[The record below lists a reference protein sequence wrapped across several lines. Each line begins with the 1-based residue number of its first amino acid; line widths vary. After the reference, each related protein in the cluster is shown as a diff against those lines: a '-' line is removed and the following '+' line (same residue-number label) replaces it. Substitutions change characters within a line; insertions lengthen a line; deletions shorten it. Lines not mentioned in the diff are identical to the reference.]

1 MTRRLA
7 WFGLTALTL
16 ALSGLAAPPA
26 PVSFREEIE
35 PILKADCTGCHG
47 KDSASGKLR
56 LDSPEALFAGG
67 EKFGKKLVLP
77 GNPKDSALIGYLRG
91 THKPQMPLGMPALK
105 EAQIQKFERWISQGA
120 NIDAPKLGFPYVGP
134 ITPKMPTPKNPVLA
148 EEWARNPIDQFVLAG
163 LERKGLTPSPPVSKI
178 VLLRRVYADLIGMP
192 PTLAEADAFLS
203 DESPDA
209 YEKLVDRLLADPR
222 YGERWAR
229 HWLDLVRYA
238 ETEGFEADGA
248 RPRAWRYRD
257 YVIRALNADKPYDR
271 FLKEQLAGDELYP
284 TDADA
289 RIATGFFR
297 LGTWDGLSRDD
308 AGRWQDT
315 LNDTTDTVG
324 AAMLGLTVG
333 CARCH
338 DHKYDRI
345 TARDYYR
352 LQAFFTNTRFTE
364 ARLPG
369 EIDPPAQVARR
380 ESLRAQLREK
390 QAALAAV
397 RAEKGDPEET
407 DRKRRR
413 EALEAEVS
421 GFNRELTPIDRVA
434 DSIAER
440 GTASPT
446 HHVLLRGSL
455 GTPGDAVKPGFV
467 ASLCGGKEVDPALTP
482 TVETSGARTA
492 LAGWIASAQNP
503 LTARVIVNRLW
514 QHHFGA
520 GLVETPSD
528 FGKNGGKPS
537 NPALLDWLAS
547 ELPRRDWSLKSAHKL
562 ILTSATYKQSV
573 AVRPECAKID
583 PQNRLLW
590 RQNRQRL
597 EGEAIRDSILAVAGR
612 LNPEAGGPS
621 VYPAISDEVLSTGST
636 HKWGSSP
643 EEQQRRR
650 TIYVFQRRSLA
661 LPLAEVFDGPDMVN
675 TCPRRQTTT
684 IAPQAL
690 ALFNGAFGREES
702 VHFAARV
709 VREAGASPEAQV
721 ERAWRLA
728 LVRRPTAMELAKSLA
743 FLTQKIAL
751 HRTEKQPEPERA
763 ALADLCHVL
772 FNTNEFLYAD

>member
-1 MTRRLA
+1 M
-7 WFGLTALTL
+7 ALTL
-16 ALSGLAAPPA
+16 ALSGLAAPPT

-77 GNPKDSALIGYLRG
+77 GNPKASALIGYLRG
-91 THKPQMPLGMPALK
+91 THKSQMPLGMPPLK
-105 EAQIQKFERWISQGA
+105 EAQIQKFEAWIAQGA
-120 NIDAPKLGFPYVGP
+120 KIDAPTLGFPYVGP
-134 ITPKMPTPKNPVLA
+134 KNPSVPTPKNPVLS
-148 EEWARNPIDQFVLAG
+148 EEWAINSVDKFVLAG
-163 LERKGLTPSPPVSKI
+163 LESKGLTPSPPASKI
-178 VLLRRVYADLIGMP
+178 ALLRRVFADLIGMP
-192 PTLAEADAFLS
+192 PTPAEADAFLS
-203 DESPDA
+203 DKSPDA
-209 YEKLVDRLLADPR
+209 YEKLVDRLLADSR

-284 TDADA
+284 TDAEA
-289 RIATGFFR
+289 RVATGFFR

-324 AAMLGLTVG
+324 AAFLGLTIG

-338 DHKYDRI
+338 DHKYDKI

-364 ARLPG
+364 TRLPG
-369 EIDPPAQVARR
+369 ELDPPAQIARR
-380 ESLRAQLREK
+380 EALQARLREK
-390 QAALAAV
+390 QTALDAV
-397 RAEKGDPEET
+397 RAEKGDPEEA

-413 EALEAEVS
+413 ETLEDETNGLS
-421 GFNRELTPIDRVA
+421 RELTPIDRVA
-434 DSIAER
+434 DSIAEP
-440 GTASPT
+440 GTNAPT

-455 GTPGDAVKPGFV
+455 GTPGEAVKPGFV

-482 TVETSGARTA
+482 TSNTSGARTA
-492 LAGWIASAQNP
+492 LASWIASPENP

-520 GLVETPSD
+520 GIVETPSD
-528 FGKNGGKPS
+528 FGRNGGKPS

-547 ELPRRDWSLKSAHKL
+547 ELPRRGWSLKSVHRL
-562 ILTSATYKQSV
+562 ILTSAAYKQSV
-573 AVRPECAKID
+573 AVRPECAKLD

-597 EGEAIRDSILAVAGR
+597 EGEAIRDSILTVSGR

-636 HKWGSSP
+636 HKWGRSP
-643 EEQQRRR
+643 EDQQRRR

-661 LPLAEVFDGPDMVN
+661 LPLTEVFDGPDMVN

-702 VHFAARV
+702 VYFATRV
-709 VREAGASPEAQV
+709 VREAGAKPEAQI

-728 LVRRPTAMELAKSLA
+728 LVRRPTPVEREKSLT
-743 FLTQKIAL
+743 FLTKKAAL
-751 HRTEKQPEPERA
+751 HRVEKNADPERA
-763 ALADLCHVL
+763 ALANLCHVL